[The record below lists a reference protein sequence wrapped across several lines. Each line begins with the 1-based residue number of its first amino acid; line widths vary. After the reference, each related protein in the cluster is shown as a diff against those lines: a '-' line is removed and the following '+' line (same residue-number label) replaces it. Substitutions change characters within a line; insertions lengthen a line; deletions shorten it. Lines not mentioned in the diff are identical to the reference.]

1 MSQVS
6 YNEIDMTGLGG
17 RILALDFGKRR
28 IGLAVSDELGITAQG
43 LPTLQRT
50 NKAQDLD
57 ALDQLIRERG
67 VALVV
72 MGQPLHMSGTEGRQA
87 NYAAQFARTLEA
99 HAQVEV
105 RMWDERLTTV
115 EANRVL
121 KQSGVSRQKQR
132 AAVDRL
138 SAVLILQSYLDYL
151 AGQAA
156 AGV

>member
-1 MSQVS
+1 
-6 YNEIDMTGLGG
+6 
-17 RILALDFGKRR
+17 
-28 IGLAVSDELGITAQG
+28 
-43 LPTLQRT
+43 
-50 NKAQDLD
+50 
-57 ALDQLIRERG
+57 
-67 VALVV
+67 
-72 MGQPLHMSGTEGRQA
+72 MSGTEGRQA

>member
-1 MSQVS
+1 
-6 YNEIDMTGLGG
+6 MTALAG
-17 RILALDFGKRR
+17 RVLALDFGKRR

-50 NKAQDLD
+50 NKAQDLE
-57 ALDQLIRERG
+57 ALGRVIRERG
-67 VALVV
+67 VTLVV

-99 HAQVEV
+99 HTQVEV
-105 RMWDERLTTV
+105 RLWDERLTTV

-121 KQSGVSRQKQR
+121 QQSGVSRQKQR

>member
-1 MSQVS
+1 
-6 YNEIDMTGLGG
+6 MTGLGG

>member
-1 MSQVS
+1 
-6 YNEIDMTGLGG
+6 MTALAG
-17 RILALDFGKRR
+17 RVLALDFGKRR

-50 NKAQDLD
+50 NKAQDLE
-57 ALDQLIRERG
+57 ALGRVIRERG
-67 VALVV
+67 VTLVV

-99 HAQVEV
+99 HTQVEV

-121 KQSGVSRQKQR
+121 QQSGVSRQKQR